1 MLGTLRFKLRS
12 LAQGQCSLTQKA
24 TAANYGPA
32 MVVSAV
38 VDCACG
44 NQVDGSP
51 LTGRRSRLRL
61 PGLHGS
67 GRLPAGTAGKE
78 EDFSFFFLAGCLLG
92 GDRPRCA
99 CKIAK
104 LINLVSNSDV
114 AEINLKQGDEEL
126 RICRQ
131 TAPVAAA
138 PAVQTVIAPAPAV
151 APVAAPAAAP
161 VAAPAA
167 AAVAAAP
174 AAVDDSKIMRSTM
187 VGTFSGTIKRIL
199 VENGSTVE
207 FDQPIFEF
215 E

>member
-1 MLGTLRFKLRS
+1 MEI
-12 LAQGQCSLTQKA
+12 
-24 TAANYGPA
+24 
-32 MVVSAV
+32 
-38 VDCACG
+38 DI
-44 NQVDGSP
+44 
-51 LTGRRSRLRL
+51 
-61 PGLHGS
+61 H
-67 GRLPAGTAGKE
+67 
-78 EDFSFFFLAGCLLG
+78 
-92 GDRPRCA
+92 
-99 CKIAK
+99 KIAK

-167 AAVAAAP
+167 AP

-187 VGTFSGTIKRIL
+187 VGTFYRAASPTSAPFVEVGDTVKEGDTLCIVEAMKMINQIPSDRAGTIKRIL